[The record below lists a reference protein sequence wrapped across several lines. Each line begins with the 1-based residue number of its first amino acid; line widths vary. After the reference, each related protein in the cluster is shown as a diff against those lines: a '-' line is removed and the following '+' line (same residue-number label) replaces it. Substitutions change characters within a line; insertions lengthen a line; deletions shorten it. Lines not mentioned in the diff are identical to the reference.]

1 MKQVV
6 LGVIDMVFFALVV
19 LIILALIGCGSS
31 ARWEARAVSMADHAI
46 EYCLWSV
53 SDAYGDLDEPTW
65 DRVRFDCEAD
75 YMRYLDS
82 KWESLSQGTKD
93 NMGVGERTGR

>member
-6 LGVIDMVFFALVV
+6 LGVIDRVFFALVV

-75 YMRYLDS
+75 YMRFT
-82 KWESLSQGTKD
+82 QGTKD
-93 NMGVGERTGR
+93 IMGEAQHPSSVGRKVGR